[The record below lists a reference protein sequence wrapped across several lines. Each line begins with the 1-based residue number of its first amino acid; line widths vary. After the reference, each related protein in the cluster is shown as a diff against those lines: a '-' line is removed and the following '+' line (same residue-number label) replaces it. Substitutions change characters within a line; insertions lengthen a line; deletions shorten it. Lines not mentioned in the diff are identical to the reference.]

1 MSVSRETREKVRI
14 RANFACEYCGV
25 TETDSGSELT
35 IDHFHPP
42 SKGGDDGLD
51 NLIYCCP
58 RCNLYKSD
66 YFPENP
72 KDEPLWNPRLE
83 SSSFS

>member
-1 MSVSRETREKVRI
+1 MSISKETRETVRT

-42 SKGGDDGLD
+42 RKGGDDKLD
-51 NLIYCCP
+51 NLIYCCY

-66 YFPENP
+66 YFPQKPE
-72 KDEPLWNPRLE
+72 DHQLWNPRDRK
-83 SSSFS
+83 SVV